1 MALLQISE
9 PSQSQRLSDDAMS
22 HAIGIDLGTTHSL
35 VSVFKNGKPITLP
48 DEHGCHTLPSCV
60 RFLADGLVMVGEEAR
75 SFIAV
80 DSANTVLSV
89 KRLMGRS
96 ADALKQV
103 AGQFPYTLIQR
114 AHSQIPYIK
123 TVAGEVTPVEVSAH
137 ILSALRVRAE
147 RYLGSSVSEAV
158 ITVPAYFDDAQRQA
172 TRDAAKIAGLKVLRL
187 LNEPTAA
194 ALAYGLDEGA
204 EGLFAVYDLGG
215 GTFDVSVLR
224 MKGGVFE
231 VLATAGDS
239 ALGGDDIDRLI
250 VEHWLREINQPI
262 VARADDIQRLTE
274 LARTVKERLSVE
286 SLVST
291 ALVLDDVTHSVTLS
305 REVLNQIIEPL
316 VQRTLKIASQALRSA
331 GVDIKELNDLI
342 LVGGSTRTLL
352 IREKLTAWLGRP
364 PLFSVDP
371 DRVVALGAAS
381 QAWNLVG
388 KNKGAWLLL
397 DVLPLSLGLEM
408 MGGLVEKVIGRNT
421 PIPIAKTKEFTT
433 YKDGQQAMSIH
444 VLQGER
450 ELVKDCRSLARF
462 NLVGIPPMPAGMA
475 RIQVTFQ
482 VDADGLLCVTAKE
495 ASTGVQSQIQVQP
508 SYGLTEKE
516 IADMLESSHRFAK
529 EDVVARQLTEATVDA
544 ERLMSA
550 VEAAIAQDGVR
561 FLSQQEIKEIEQ
573 LKMQLKDAIGVHH
586 RENILLLTKQLN
598 AKTTAFAAMR
608 MNEGVRGALR
618 GVAVESVLA
627 DHSEK
632 SH

>member
-9 PSQSQRLSDDAMS
+9 PNQSQRLSGGTTSSAV
-22 HAIGIDLGTTHSL
+22 GIDLGTTHSL
-35 VSVFKNGKPITLP
+35 VSIVKNGEPITLP
-48 DEHGCHTLPSCV
+48 DEQGRHTLPSCV
-60 RFLADGLVMVGEEAR
+60 RFLADGHVMVGDEAR
-75 SFIAV
+75 AFIAT
-80 DSANTVLSV
+80 DSANTVLSI

-96 ADALKQV
+96 ADALKKV

-114 AHSQIPYIK
+114 EHSQVPYIK

-137 ILSALRVRAE
+137 ILLALKVRAE
-147 RYLGSSVSEAV
+147 RYLGAAVTEAV

-172 TRDAAKIAGLKVLRL
+172 TRDAAKVAGLKVLRL
-187 LNEPTAA
+187 LNEPTSA
-194 ALAYGLDEGA
+194 ALAYGLDKGA

-215 GTFDVSVLR
+215 GTFDVSILR

-250 VEHWLREINQPI
+250 VEHWLSGIEKP
-262 VARADDIQRLTE
+262 VAARADDVQRLTE
-274 LARTVKERLSVE
+274 CARGVKEQLSEEGV
-286 SLVST
+286 VST
-291 ALVLDDVTHSVTLS
+291 VLVFNDVTYQVTLD
-305 REVLNQIIEPL
+305 RELLSQLIEPL

-331 GVDIKELNDLI
+331 GVDVKELSDLI
-342 LVGGSTRTLL
+342 LVGGSTRTPFV
-352 IREKLTAWLGRP
+352 REKLTAWLGRS

-371 DRVVALGAAS
+371 DRVVALGAAN

-388 KNKGAWLLL
+388 KNKGSWLLI

-408 MGGLVEKVIGRNT
+408 MGGLVEKIIVRNT

-433 YKDGQQAMSIH
+433 FKDGQQAMSIH

-462 NLVGIPPMPAGMA
+462 NLVEIPPMPAGMA

-516 IADMLESSHRFAK
+516 IADMLEAAHRFAR
-529 EDVVARQLTEATVDA
+529 EDVLARQLTEATVDA
-544 ERLMSA
+544 ERLMGA
-550 VEAAIAQDGVR
+550 VDAAIAQDGKR
-561 FLSQQEIKEIEQ
+561 FLSQQELKEIDQ
-573 LKMQLKDAIGVHH
+573 VKVQLKDAVGLRH
-586 RENILLLTKQLN
+586 RENILSFTKQLN
-598 AKTTAFAAMR
+598 AKTASFAAMR
-608 MNEGVRGALR
+608 MNEGVRGALQ
-618 GVAVESVLA
+618 GVSVESVLA
-627 DHSEK
+627 DQSE
-632 SH
+632 